1 MEVKKKLMMTFKTDE
16 DKNVSISLDNPRQNL
31 TEQEIQNAMNIIV
44 NNDIFAPNGETLVS
58 LVGAKIV
65 ETGTTEFD
73 LVL

>member
-16 DKNVSISLDNPRQNL
+16 DKNISISLDDPRQNL
-31 TEQEIQNAMNIIV
+31 TEQEIQNAMNIIL
-44 NNDIFAPNGETLVS
+44 NNDIFAPNGETLIS

>member
-16 DKNVSISLDNPRQNL
+16 DKNLSISLDDPRQNL
-31 TEQEIQNAMNIIV
+31 TEQEIQNAMNIIL

>member
-16 DKNVSISLDNPRQNL
+16 DKNISISLDDPRENV
-31 TEQEIQNAMNIIV
+31 TEQEIHDVMNIIL

>member
-16 DKNVSISLDNPRQNL
+16 DKNVSISLDDPRENV
-31 TEQEIQNAMNIIV
+31 TEQEIHDAMNIIL

-58 LVGAKIV
+58 LVGAKII

>member
-16 DKNVSISLDNPRQNL
+16 DKNVSISIDDPRENV
-31 TEQEIQNAMNIIV
+31 TEQEIQNAMNIIL
-44 NNDIFAPNGETLVS
+44 NTDIFAPNGETLIS

>member
-16 DKNVSISLDNPRQNL
+16 DKNISISLDDPRENV
-31 TEQEIQNAMNIIV
+31 TEQEIQNVMNIIL
-44 NNDIFAPNGETLVS
+44 NNDIFAPNGETLIS
-58 LVGAKIV
+58 LVGAKII

>member
-16 DKNVSISLDNPRQNL
+16 DKNVSISLDDPRENV
-31 TEQEIQNAMNIIV
+31 TEQEIHDAMNIIL
-44 NNDIFAPNGETLVS
+44 NNDIFYPNGETLVS

-65 ETGTTEFD
+65 ETDTTEFD

>member
-16 DKNVSISLDNPRQNL
+16 DKNISISLDDPRQNL
-31 TEQEIQNAMNIIV
+31 TEQEIHDAMNIIL

>member
-16 DKNVSISLDNPRQNL
+16 DKNISISLDDPRENI
-31 TEQEIQNAMNIIV
+31 TEQEIQNAMNIIL

>member
-1 MEVKKKLMMTFKTDE
+1 MEVRKKLMMTFKTDE
-16 DKNVSISLDNPRQNL
+16 DKNLSISLDDPRQNL
-31 TEQEIQNAMNIIV
+31 TEQEIQNAMNIIL

>member
-1 MEVKKKLMMTFKTDE
+1 MEIKKKLMMTFKTDE
-16 DKNVSISLDNPRQNL
+16 DKNISISLDDPKENL
-31 TEQEIQNAMNIIV
+31 TEQEILDAMNIIL

>member
-16 DKNVSISLDNPRQNL
+16 DNNVSISLDEPRENV
-31 TEQEIQNAMNIIV
+31 TEQEIQNVMNIIL

>member
-16 DKNVSISLDNPRQNL
+16 DKNISISLDDPRENL
-31 TEQEIQNAMNIIV
+31 TEQEIHDVMNIIL
-44 NNDIFAPNGETLVS
+44 NNDIFAPNGETLIS